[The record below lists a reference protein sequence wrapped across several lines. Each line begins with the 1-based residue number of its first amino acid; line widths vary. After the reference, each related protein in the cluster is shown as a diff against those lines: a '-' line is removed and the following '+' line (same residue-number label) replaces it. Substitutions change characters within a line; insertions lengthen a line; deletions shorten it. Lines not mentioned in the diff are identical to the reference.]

1 MTGGA
6 VQAGTGESG
15 QEEAVGPPPG
25 DPTAPVAPRL
35 LPQTAEI
42 GADGRLSVG
51 GVDLLELAEEHG
63 TPLFVYD
70 EVHLRTRC
78 QEAVEAWGDGV
89 AYATKAF
96 LCVAM
101 ARLAYEEGM
110 CLDVSTG
117 GELHVAL
124 TAGVPADRLV
134 LHGNNKSDE
143 ELAVSVAVGVGRI
156 VIDSFDEIDRLER
169 LLAEGGGMEGDPGG
183 LEPAPER
190 PRPCVLARITP
201 GVEVHTHEFVRTGQ
215 DDSKFGFGL
224 ASGAAHLAIERLAAL
239 HDRGVVE
246 FVGVHAH
253 LGSQV
258 FALAPFARAIEVL
271 AGFFAPLGLAELVV
285 GGGLGVPYVNAEEAP
300 PMAQWAASVRQA
312 CRRAGI
318 PDSVRVTAEP
328 GRSIVAA
335 AAITLY
341 RVGTVK
347 DVAGHRTYVSVDG
360 GMSDNP
366 RPVLYGSGYEAFLPR
381 EAGAVRPM
389 PVRVVGKHCE
399 TGDVVVSEGYV
410 PSDLALGDILA
421 TPVTGAYG
429 HSMAS
434 NYNKVPRP
442 AVVFVAGGEA
452 RTVVRRETFDDLV
465 RLDV

>member
-1 MTGGA
+1 MSA
-6 VQAGTGESG
+6 DQL
-15 QEEAVGPPPG
+15 EEASRTS
-25 DPTAPVAPRL
+25 DPTGPVGRGL
-35 LPQTAEI
+35 LPMTAQVDP
-42 GADGRLSVG
+42 AGRLRVG
-51 GVDLLELAEEHG
+51 GVDLVDLADELG

-70 EVHLRTRC
+70 EVHLRARC
-78 QEAVEAWGDGV
+78 REAVEAWGDGV

-96 LCVAM
+96 LCTAM
-101 ARLAYEEGM
+101 ARLAHEEGM

-124 TAGVPADRLV
+124 AAGVPPDRLV
-134 LHGNNKSDE
+134 LHGNNKSEE
-143 ELAVSVAVGVGRI
+143 ELATAMGLGIGRI
-156 VIDSFDEIDRLER
+156 VIDSFDEIDRIES
-169 LLAEGGGMEGDPGG
+169 LLTDAGRGGGPTDPATGR
-183 LEPAPER
+183 PPR
-190 PRPCVLARITP
+190 PRVLARITP

-224 ASGAAHLAIERLAAL
+224 ASGAASAAVARLSAL
-239 HDRGVVE
+239 DASGVVE
-246 FVGVHAH
+246 LVGIHAH

-258 FALAPFARAIEVL
+258 FALAPFARAIDVL
-271 AGFFAPLGLAELVV
+271 AGFFAPLGLPELVV
-285 GGGLGVPYVNAEEAP
+285 GGGLGVAYVNGEEAP
-300 PMAQWAASVRQA
+300 PMAQWASSVREA
-312 CRRAGI
+312 CRQAGI
-318 PDSVRVTAEP
+318 PDSVRVSAEP
-328 GRSIVAA
+328 GRSIVATA
-335 AAITLY
+335 GITLY

-347 DVAGHRTYVSVDG
+347 DVADYRTYVSVDG

-381 EAGAVRPM
+381 AATADRPR
-389 PVRVVGKHCE
+389 PIRVVGKHCE
-399 TGDVVVSEGYV
+399 TGDVVVSEGFV
-410 PSDLALGDILA
+410 PQDLVVGDILA

-442 AVVFVAGGEA
+442 AVVFVADGEA